1 MYIKLK
7 YRHKAAIYFIQ
18 SLNGRIIWCNMYSE
32 RARVGHNLLQQLLLN
47 NNEHHKHFP
56 FPLKGINVI
65 QRLCFCVN
73 VSQGPLVTHEDT
85 KVTALFAKLA
95 KLIFL
100 CCNRRQSD
108 ICSCL
113 FPLSAVA
120 EVPISPTLPLPSCP
134 PANTNAGCKS
144 QNFHNS
150 HNTKKYFQEVMKLAS
165 KFVKYCVTLY
175 FKYEVYKFKL
185 IKS

>member
-1 MYIKLK
+1 
-7 YRHKAAIYFIQ
+7 
-18 SLNGRIIWCNMYSE
+18 MYSE

-120 EVPISPTLPLPSCP
+120 EVPYSPTLALVAAHPRPTLA
-134 PANTNAGCKS
+134 ANLKIFRTLTTQYKEKLSGSNETSLQICKILCYS
-144 QNFHNS
+144 LF
-150 HNTKKYFQEVMKLAS
+150 
-165 KFVKYCVTLY
+165 
-175 FKYEVYKFKL
+175 
-185 IKS
+185 